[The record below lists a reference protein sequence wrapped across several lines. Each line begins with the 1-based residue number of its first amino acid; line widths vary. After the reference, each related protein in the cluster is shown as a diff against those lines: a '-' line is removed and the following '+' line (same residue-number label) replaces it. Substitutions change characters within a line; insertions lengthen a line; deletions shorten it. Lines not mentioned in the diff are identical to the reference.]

1 MKKSVRVLAL
11 IAVGLTLLSAAGCD
25 KLRARDQLNKGV
37 ASYKNARYE
46 EAINH
51 FQQAVSLDPALLNA
65 RLYLATALANQYI
78 PGVDAEDNNR
88 IGQQAIDEF
97 KKVLESNPGRDQKI
111 TSLKGIASLYFNMKK
126 LEEAKEANHKVA
138 EADPS
143 DPDSYYSIGVV
154 DWTQTYQ
161 PRMEERAKLGMK
173 PDEPLNAKDK
183 NQKKV
188 CQELK
193 QKNSAIIQDGID
205 ALKKALELRPDYDDA
220 MAYLNLMYREKAD
233 VECDDPAA
241 RAADLKTADEWVD
254 KTMTAKRA
262 KAEKQAGT
270 QGGITMDQPK

>member
-1 MKKSVRVLAL
+1 M
-11 IAVGLTLLSAAGCD
+11 
-25 KLRARDQLNKGV
+25 
-37 ASYKNARYE
+37 
-46 EAINH
+46 
-51 FQQAVSLDPALLNA
+51 NA

-88 IGQQAIDEF
+88 IGQQAIEEYE
-97 KKVLESNPGRDQKI
+97 KVLAANPSRDQKI

-126 LEEAKEANHKVA
+126 LDQAKQANLKVA

-143 DPDSYYSIGVV
+143 DPDPYYSIGVV

-188 CQELK
+188 CDELK
-193 QKNSAIIQDGID
+193 QKNSANIQEGIN
-205 ALKKALELRPDYDDA
+205 ALNKALELRPDYDDA
-220 MAYLNLMYREKAD
+220 MAYMNLMYREKAD
-233 VECDDPAA
+233 VECDDPAQ

-254 KTMTAKRA
+254 KTMAAKRA
-262 KAEKQAGT
+262 KAEKQAAAP
-270 QGGITMDQPK
+270 GGISLDQPK